1 MVSLAVDATG
11 LARSYDGTVAVDG
24 VSLAI
29 EPGELFALLGPNGS
43 GKTTAIG
50 MLCCLLRPDEGS
62 AMVLGKDVTTD
73 PMGVKSVISVVPQ
86 ETAVAEHL
94 NGWENLRLMAGL
106 HGIPAARSRARSG
119 ELLEVLGLRGKADKQ
134 ARTYSG
140 GLKRRLSIA
149 MALVSDPQVLF
160 LDEPTLGLDPQ
171 ARRGMWEHIASLKGE
186 VTILLTTHY
195 LEEADAL
202 ADRVAIIDDGKIVAE
217 GTPEQLKA
225 GVSAGSVTLVRAED
239 VSEATLRDLQAVYPQ
254 AVAVGRRSGPG
265 RCRSRRDVGTRLH
278 RSHIG
283 PRHRPL
289 PSPNGPVTL
298 PPACRTPRSVQGF
311 SSPKVSAKA

>member
-1 MVSLAVDATG
+1 VSLAVDATG
-11 LARSYDGTVAVDG
+11 LTRSYDGTVAVDG

-43 GKTTAIG
+43 GKTTTIG

-62 AMVLGKDVTTD
+62 AMVLGRDVTAD

-106 HGIPAARSRARSG
+106 HGIPAARAKARSG

-149 MALVSDPQVLF
+149 MGLVSDPQVLF

-171 ARRGMWEHIASLKGE
+171 ARRGVWEHIANLKG
-186 VTILLTTHY
+186 
-195 LEEADAL
+195 
-202 ADRVAIIDDGKIVAE
+202 
-217 GTPEQLKA
+217 
-225 GVSAGSVTLVRAED
+225 
-239 VSEATLRDLQAVYPQ
+239 
-254 AVAVGRRSGPG
+254 
-265 RCRSRRDVGTRLH
+265 
-278 RSHIG
+278 
-283 PRHRPL
+283 
-289 PSPNGPVTL
+289 
-298 PPACRTPRSVQGF
+298 
-311 SSPKVSAKA
+311 